1 MKGTMSIGENLYNAR
16 KKCGLTQ
23 KEVAEKLNVSRQ
35 TLSKWESETATPDI
49 NSFKKLAALYSTTM
63 DLLAEYDAEVAEI
76 ERVIENT
83 SEDVQEKVDWNKM
96 WGKRY
101 PVLMTYKSKVDVKNY
116 SVPLKDLID
125 DIKEK
130 YGYCDRDAFLV
141 LKDILAQL
149 WFGRKNKK

>member
-1 MKGTMSIGENLYNAR
+1 M
-16 KKCGLTQ
+16 
-23 KEVAEKLNVSRQ
+23 
-35 TLSKWESETATPDI
+35 
-49 NSFKKLAALYSTTM
+49 
-63 DLLAEYDAEVAEI
+63 
-76 ERVIENT
+76 
-83 SEDVQEKVDWNKM
+83 SEDVQEKVDWHKM

-149 WFGRKNKK
+149 WFGWKNKK